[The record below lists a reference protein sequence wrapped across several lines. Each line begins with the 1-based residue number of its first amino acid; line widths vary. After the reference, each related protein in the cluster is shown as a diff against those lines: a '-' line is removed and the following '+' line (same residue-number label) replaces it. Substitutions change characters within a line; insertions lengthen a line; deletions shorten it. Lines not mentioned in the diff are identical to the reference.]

1 MNKSYKHIESLDF
14 AGFECNSGWDKLIL
28 TALDIVDAHLDSMH
42 RTDPDAGH
50 IVLDQIKEKF
60 GTLRIYYT
68 DHSKCP
74 EYISGVFDFAEI
86 MSHNICEKCGKP
98 GSTRHNL
105 SWIQTLCEDHYIDAM
120 ARKLD
125 YTKLLESEK

>member
-1 MNKSYKHIESLDF
+1 MNRNYKHIGLVEFDC
-14 AGFECNSGWDKLIL
+14 GPGWIPLIE
-28 TALDIVDAHLDSMH
+28 TALTIIDRHLDRKH
-42 RTDPDAGH
+42 KTNPNAGH
-50 IVLDQIKEKF
+50 ITLDQVKEKF
-60 GTLRIYYT
+60 GGLRIYFT
-68 DHSKCP
+68 DHSHYS
-74 EYISGVFDFAEI
+74 EYIDGVFDFAEI